1 VELFFALEN
10 IDFIMTFTLRS
21 FQQDIVNQVIESA
34 NTHNNILLQAACG
47 AGKTVLAS
55 AFIERFH
62 NANRKTLFIVD
73 NTTLIDQTAVK
84 LSVPFGLIA
93 SGYPEPNYDDYSTFI
108 AMAQTLAN
116 RPEWLDK
123 FWHLIL
129 VDEAHTTC
137 WYKVV
142 LQLIERSTKWV
153 IGLTATPYRLSSK
166 QYFADIFQ
174 DAVISPSFAELQDLG
189 YLAPLDYYGIDH
201 ADFSKVKIYQGDYAQ
216 KDVARIVNTDTSILA
231 ALEAYKK
238 HGYGKRAIAFAVNV
252 EHAIAI
258 RDTAIKLNIS
268 AASITGTDKKEYR
281 QEVFEQCKQGSIKLL
296 VSCMALTKGFD
307 LPEIEIGLLMRP
319 SKSLAIIEQQI
330 GRVARIA
337 NGKDRGIIIDCV
349 GNLEVSGFPCERIHT
364 KESILS
370 RSPPKQAGEA
380 PVKTCPKCER
390 IIRAQ
395 DRNCPYCAYL
405 FPVKE
410 KEVIDFS
417 GSFSQLITATM
428 VKQDGSEQAHREFY
442 RQLLRQEYKSTG
454 CTSGARKKYESKKF
468 MLYPKPL
475 KHWALGAI
483 FDGDRAKFGLFCGN
497 IKRAGRM
504 RFRGDTPHWWIK
516 SQVDGEFGQ
525 INLEVKA

>member
-1 VELFFALEN
+1 
-10 IDFIMTFTLRS
+10 MTEPMLTLRP
-21 FQQDIVNQVIESA
+21 FQEDIINQVIHSA
-34 NTHNNILLQAACG
+34 NTLKNQNILIQAATG
-47 AGKTVLAS
+47 SGKTVIAS
-55 AFIERFH
+55 ALMSRF
-62 NANRKTLFIVD
+62 ATKGRKVLFLVD
-73 NTTLIDQTAVK
+73 NITLIDQTASK
-84 LSVPFGLIA
+84 LTVPCGVIADGYQEPDYNDFSVFIA
-93 SGYPEPNYDDYSTFI
+93 SIQS
-108 AMAQTLAN
+108 LAN
-116 RPEWLDK
+116 RTA
-123 FWHLIL
+123 WHDCHFDLIL
-129 VDEAHTTC
+129 LDEVHTTG
-137 WYKVV
+137 WYALSLK
-142 LQLIERSTKWV
+142 LIERSTKWV
-153 IGLTATPYRLSSK
+153 IGLTATPYRLSNK
-166 QYFADIFQ
+166 QCFVDIFQ
-174 DAVISPSFAELQDLG
+174 DAIISPSFAELQKLG

-201 ADFSKVKIYQGDYAQ
+201 ADFSKVKISQGDYQ
-216 KDVARIVNTDTSILA
+216 VKEVSKIVDNEKAILA
-231 ALEAYKK
+231 ALSKYQELGKS
-238 HGYGKRAIAFAVNV
+238 KRAIAFAVNV

-258 RDTAIKLNIS
+258 RDTAIKLNIN

-281 QEVFEQCKQGSIKLL
+281 QEVFEQCRQGEIKLL

-319 SKSLAIIEQQI
+319 SKSLAIIEQQV

-380 PVKTCPKCER
+380 PVKTCPECER

-395 DRNCPYCAYL
+395 ERNCPYCAYL
-405 FPVKE
+405 FPIKE

-475 KHWALGAI
+475 RHWALGAI